1 MLTLRRPSLKRVNR
15 ILTVVVALLAV
26 YIIAAPFLPEVNWWV
41 RHDSP
46 AKSLVKQPDLT
57 PVAQGEAK
65 PTVQGDVLV
74 VPSIDMQE
82 TIHEGANMW
91 MLHYGVWRLPY
102 TSTPDKGGNTVLVG
116 HRFTYTEPQG
126 VFYFL
131 DKIRVGDAITVYW
144 QGKPYEYVVMSTSVV
159 PPTDLAVE
167 AQTTTP
173 RLTLYTCTPLWTAQN
188 RLIVVAEP
196 KGSRG

>member
-1 MLTLRRPSLKRVNR
+1 
-15 ILTVVVALLAV
+15 
-26 YIIAAPFLPEVNWWV
+26 
-41 RHDSP
+41 
-46 AKSLVKQPDLT
+46 
-57 PVAQGEAK
+57 
-65 PTVQGDVLV
+65 
-74 VPSIDMQE
+74 
-82 TIHEGANMW
+82 MW